1 MDRGFGPF
9 FSGAVMQIIYM
20 PMPVSQDKK
29 RELNKA
35 GYRVVDVAFMPD
47 GYENPSTDGEQQAE
61 PKRRGRKP
69 KDQSE

>member
-1 MDRGFGPF
+1 
-9 FSGAVMQIIYM
+9 MQIIYL
-20 PMPVSQDKK
+20 PMPVDTGKK

-47 GYENPSTDGEQQAE
+47 GYENPIVGDEPQCDTQDE

-69 KDQSE
+69 KDQS

>member
-1 MDRGFGPF
+1 
-9 FSGAVMQIIYM
+9 MQIIYM
-20 PMPVSQDKK
+20 QMPVDAGKK

-35 GYRVVDVAFMPD
+35 GYRIVDIAFMPD
-47 GYENPSTDGEQQAE
+47 GYENPIVGDDTQGE

>member
-1 MDRGFGPF
+1 
-9 FSGAVMQIIYM
+9 MQIIYL
-20 PMPVSQDKK
+20 PMPVDAEKK

-47 GYENPSTDGEQQAE
+47 GYENPSIDGEQQAE

-69 KDQSE
+69 KAFDIESQQEAE

>member
-1 MDRGFGPF
+1 
-9 FSGAVMQIIYM
+9 MQIIYL
-20 PMPVSQDKK
+20 PMPVELDKK

-35 GYRVVDVAFMPD
+35 GYRVVDIAFMPD
-47 GYENPSTDGEQQAE
+47 GYENPIVGDEPQGDTQGD